1 MQQRAVVHGDHGHDL
16 QVIVLAG
23 NGGQRGAC
31 AQHHALLVGAV
42 HVDHAGGR
50 GIQIVVV
57 GTGVQGVDLRLH
69 VVHVALG
76 AGDALGDGLHGGVIQ
91 GLDLALV
98 LLHHGLDLG
107 VGVTGRLIS
116 RSVKGLLLHLAL
128 VGLVLVVVGLILDTG
143 LTEVVRVVLDA
154 LQQLIVLV
162 HLGLVDL
169 ELAFQVVLLHVQ
181 VGALDVGH
189 EVALVHIA
197 ALGDVQLGEGAGIAG
212 HDVGLV
218 AGLHRAGVLAD
229 VDAVGA
235 GAPHQQ
241 KDHEQAHQNDKGVP
255 VGRYVPVHHNAAVLQ
270 IIEILDGRCHSYL
283 VSINTSTTAS
293 SSSWLTKMV

>member
-1 MQQRAVVHGDHGHDL
+1 M
-16 QVIVLAG
+16 
-23 NGGQRGAC
+23 
-31 AQHHALLVGAV
+31 
-42 HVDHAGGR
+42 DHAGG
-50 GIQIVVV
+50 GGVQIVVV

-98 LLHHGLDLG
+98 LLHQGLDLG

-169 ELAFQVVLLHVQ
+169 ELTFQVVLLHVQ
-181 VGALDVGH
+181 VSALDVGH

-241 KDHEQAHQNDKGVP
+241 KDHEQAHQNDKGVS

-270 IIEILDGRCHSYL
+270 IIEVLDGRCHSYL
-283 VSINTSTTAS
+283 VSINTSITAS
-293 SSSWLTKMV
+293 SSS

>member
-1 MQQRAVVHGDHGHDL
+1 M
-16 QVIVLAG
+16 
-23 NGGQRGAC
+23 
-31 AQHHALLVGAV
+31 
-42 HVDHAGGR
+42 
-50 GIQIVVV
+50 
-57 GTGVQGVDLRLH
+57 
-69 VVHVALG
+69 
-76 AGDALGDGLHGGVIQ
+76 
-91 GLDLALV
+91 
-98 LLHHGLDLG
+98 
-107 VGVTGRLIS
+107 
-116 RSVKGLLLHLAL
+116 AL

-169 ELAFQVVLLHVQ
+169 ELAFQIVLLHVQ

-197 ALGDVQLGEGAGIAG
+197 TLGDVQLGEGAGIAG

-241 KDHEQAHQNDKGVP
+241 KDHEDAHQDDEGVA
-255 VGRYVPVHHNAAVLQ
+255 VGRHVPVHHNAAVLQ
-270 IIEILDGRCHSYL
+270 IIEVLDGRCHSYL

>member
-1 MQQRAVVHGDHGHDL
+1 MKQRAVIHSDHGNDL
-16 QVIVLAG
+16 QIVVLAG
-23 NGGQRGAC
+23 NSGQRGAC
-31 AQHHALLVGAV
+31 AQHHALFVRSI
-42 HVDHAGGR
+42 HVDHTGG
-50 GIQIVVV
+50 GGVDVVIV
-57 GTGVQGVDLRLH
+57 GTGVQGIELSLN
-69 VVHVALG
+69 VVHVALC
-76 AGDALGDGLHGGVIQ
+76 AGNALGDGLHGGVIQ

-98 LLHHGLDLG
+98 LLHQGLDLG

-169 ELAFQVVLLHVQ
+169 ELAFQVILLHV
-181 VGALDVGH
+181 D
-189 EVALVHIA
+189 VALVHIA

-241 KDHEQAHQNDKGVP
+241 KDHEQAHQNDKGVS

-270 IIEILDGRCHSYL
+270 IIEVLDGRCHSYL